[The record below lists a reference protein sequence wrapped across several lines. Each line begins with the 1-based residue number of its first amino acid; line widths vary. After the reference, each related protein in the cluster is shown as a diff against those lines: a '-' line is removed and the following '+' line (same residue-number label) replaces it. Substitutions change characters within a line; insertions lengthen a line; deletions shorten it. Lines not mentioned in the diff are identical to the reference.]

1 MSEQKKD
8 IISCPK
14 CKSQNVR
21 KIRGVYHCADCGC
34 EWRLADDEPPK
45 THSLAIRNSTA
56 EFLIFQAQSQAD
68 GVEVFYND
76 ETLWL
81 TQKAMSSLFDV
92 GIPAIS
98 KHLKNIFEDGELIEE
113 SVISKMETT
122 AADGKNYMTKYYN
135 LDAVISVGYRVNS
148 TRATQFRQ
156 WATAV
161 LRQFAIR
168 GYVLDK
174 KRMENGAFL
183 TIDYFEHLL
192 AEIREI
198 RLSERRMYQKVTDLY
213 ATAIDY
219 NKDAPTTRRFFAKV
233 QNKLH
238 YAIHGHTAAEL
249 IMERADAEKEYMGL
263 TTWENAPKG
272 KIVKTD
278 VSIAKNYLKGKE
290 LESLGRIVNA
300 FLDLAENRAKRHIP
314 MTMEDWAKY
323 IDKFLM
329 MDDSPLLQG
338 KGSVSAEE
346 AKEFA
351 ESEFEKYRII
361 QDRLFRSD
369 FDDEIKDL
377 LSEK

>member
-1 MSEQKKD
+1 MSEEKNKL
-8 IISCPK
+8 SCPK
-14 CKSQNVR
+14 CKSQNIR
-21 KIRGVYHCADCGC
+21 KHKDTYWCADCGC
-34 EWRLADDEPPK
+34 EWRLTEDEPPK
-45 THSLAIRNSTA
+45 TKSLVIKNSTA
-56 EFLIFQAQSQAD
+56 EFLIFQAQSQAN
-68 GVEVFYND
+68 GVEVFYQD
-76 ETLWL
+76 ETLWM
-81 TQKAMSSLFDV
+81 TQKAMATLFDV

-98 KHLKNIFEDGELIEE
+98 KHLKNIFEDGELIED

-122 AADGKNYMTKYYN
+122 AADGKNYLTRYYN

-249 IMERADAEKEYMGL
+249 IMERADAEKEHMGL

-377 LSEK
+377 FSDK

>member
-1 MSEQKKD
+1 MSKK
-8 IISCPK
+8 
-14 CKSQNVR
+14 
-21 KIRGVYHCADCGC
+21 
-34 EWRLADDEPPK
+34 L
-45 THSLAIRNSTA
+45 TIRNSTA
-56 EFLIFQAQSQAD
+56 EFLIFQAQSLAN
-68 GVEVFYND
+68 GVEVMYAN
-76 ETLWL
+76 ETIWC
-81 TQKAMSSLFDV
+81 TQKALATLFDV
-92 GIPAIS
+92 DRTVIT
-98 KHLKNIFEDGELIEE
+98 KHLKNIFESEELQMD
-113 SVISKMETT
+113 SVCAKFAHT
-122 AADGKNYMTKYYN
+122 AEDGKTYSTQFYN
-135 LDAVISVGYRVNS
+135 LDAIISVGYRVNS

-161 LRQFAIR
+161 LRQYAIR

-183 TIDYFEHLL
+183 TEDYFEHLL

-238 YAIHGHTAAEL
+238 FAIHGHTAAEL
-249 IMERADAEKEYMGL
+249 IVERANAEKEHMGL
-263 TTWENAPKG
+263 TTWENAPDG

-278 VSIAKNYLKGKE
+278 VSIAKNYLKGNE

-323 IDKFLM
+323 IDRFLT
-329 MDDSPLLQG
+329 MDDRELLQDNG
-338 KGSVSAEE
+338 KVSAEQ

-351 ESEFEKYRII
+351 ESEFEKYRIV
-361 QDRLFRSD
+361 QDRLFMSD
-369 FDDEIKDL
+369 FDKEIEGLLDKKD
-377 LSEK
+377 

>member
-1 MSEQKKD
+1 MSKEKNKL
-8 IISCPK
+8 SCPK
-14 CKSQNVR
+14 CKSQNIR
-21 KIRGVYHCADCGC
+21 KHKDTYWCADCGC
-34 EWRLADDEPPK
+34 EWRLTEDEPPK
-45 THSLAIRNSTA
+45 TKSLVIRNSTA
-56 EFLIFQAQSQAD
+56 EFLIFQAQSQAN
-68 GVEVFYND
+68 GVEVFYQD
-76 ETLWL
+76 ETLWM
-81 TQKAMSSLFDV
+81 TQKAMATLFDV

-122 AADGKNYMTKYYN
+122 AADGKNYMTRYYN

-249 IMERADAEKEYMGL
+249 IMERADAEKEHMGL

-329 MDDSPLLQG
+329 MDDNPLLQG

-377 LSEK
+377 FSDK